1 MNIEKKTTSKQI
13 IVESISVEKVVR
25 VIEDLIQPQ
34 YLNNVQD
41 LVLRQAY
48 LGKTYE
54 EIAENSG
61 YSIQH
66 IRDVGYQLWQWF
78 SKVLGAKIT
87 KNNIRSIL
95 DRKIEQIESTQTNL
109 PHSLLDREE
118 VRGEIDYDTI
128 IKPGGLIGIKSSP
141 QIDKTSLTVKIL
153 AYAANNGNHIV
164 RLNFSQAEKSVLG
177 NLDRLLRWFCA
188 NISRQLMLPSQISD
202 RWDLDLGSK
211 VNCTNYFQEYI
222 LQKLDRPL
230 VLAIDRVD
238 RLLEFPDIGTEF
250 LALLHFWHEEA
261 RNFLIWQQLSIILV
275 YSTTKAIESKII

>member
-1 MNIEKKTTSKQI
+1 MNIAKKTTSKQI

-25 VIEDLIQPQ
+25 VIKDLIQPQ
-34 YLNNVQD
+34 HLNNVQD

-118 VRGEIDYDTI
+118 VREDIDYDTI
-128 IKPGGLIGIKSSP
+128 IKPGGLIGIKLSP

-153 AYAANNGNHIV
+153 AYAANNDYHIV
-164 RLNFSQAEKSVLG
+164 RLNFSQAEKSILG

-202 RWDLDLGSK
+202 RWDRDLGSK
-211 VNCTNYFQEYI
+211 VNCTNYFQEYL

-238 RLLEFPDIGTEF
+238 RLLEFPVIGTEF

-261 RNFLIWQQLSIILV
+261 NNFPIWQQLSTILV
-275 YSTTKAIESKII
+275 YSTTRAIESKII